1 MKTPKFFEL
10 IGSSKENV
18 DPQFRLYV
26 ELTDKDEDFW
36 ESQRLGT
43 AEAAARMAALR
54 KSLLEVLPTDT
65 ELSTVPVATFSDAH
79 TDTIVANAEPVIT
92 KDGRRAWIARE

>member
-10 IGSSKENV
+10 IGSSKEKN
-18 DPQFRLYV
+18 DPQFRLYI
-26 ELTDKDEDFW
+26 ELTDKDEGFW

-43 AEAAARMAALR
+43 PEAAARMAALR

-79 TDTIVANAEPVIT
+79 ADTIVANAEPVIA

>member
-10 IGSSKENV
+10 IGSSKERT

-43 AEAAARMAALR
+43 PKGTARMDALR

-79 TDTIVANAEPVIT
+79 TDTIIANAEPVIT
-92 KDGRRAWIARE
+92 KDGRRAWIARD

>member
-1 MKTPKFFEL
+1 MKAPKFFEL
-10 IGSSKENV
+10 IGTSKETV
-18 DPQFRLYV
+18 DLQFRLYV

-43 AEAAARMAALR
+43 AQAAARMAALR
-54 KSLLEVLPTDT
+54 KSLLEVLPIDT
-65 ELSTVPVATFSDAH
+65 ELSTVPIATFSDAH
-79 TDTIVANAEPVIT
+79 TDTIVANSEPVIT